1 MLDAASAR
9 VELPDAGHCPAWVLP
24 NPDGIGYYLS
34 TLSAPLMAALKR
46 APMQGAQSAAL
57 LSDLDLLA
65 RTGALDYEL
74 LLGFAAAQAEGPPEA
89 ALAAVG
95 AIHDMPRAFIEGEDS
110 ARFSAWA
117 LKHWGARARA
127 LGWLA
132 RENESDVT
140 LRLRRALLPLVT
152 QRGGD
157 AGLRDAARTHV
168 NAWLKGEQALG
179 AMRQSLLGSAA
190 FHADAAL
197 FDALA
202 ERARLSR
209 DAAERD
215 DIYRALGRI
224 ADPVLRQKAFSLVL
238 DHRRDVRESINIL
251 WSAAGHGDS
260 AAFVLDFARSHYA
273 ALIARLPKDYG
284 ARLPGWGEQLCDAD
298 QRREFDAWFGTRAAQ
313 HPGGARNFAQA
324 LESIDICVASR
335 ENQRAAVARFLRSP
349 S

>member
-1 MLDAASAR
+1 MGENLCLAYMLDY
-9 VELPDAGHCPAWVLP
+9 G
-24 NPDGIGYYLS
+24 
-34 TLSAPLMAALKR
+34 
-46 APMQGAQSAAL
+46 
-57 LSDLDLLA
+57 
-65 RTGALDYEL
+65 L

-89 ALAAVG
+89 ALSAVG
-95 AIHDMPRAFIEGEDS
+95 AIHDMPRAFIGGEDS
-110 ARFSAWA
+110 ARFAAWV
-117 LKHWGARARA
+117 LKQWGARARA
-127 LGWLA
+127 LGWLV

-238 DHRRDVRESINIL
+238 DPPRCARVDQHPLV
-251 WSAAGHGDS
+251 AAGHGDT
-260 AAFVLDFARSHYA
+260 AAFVHDFARSHYD
-273 ALIARLPKDYG
+273 ALIARLPKDRLRAA
-284 ARLPGWGEQLCDAD
+284 ARGRTVCDAE
-298 QRREFDAWFGTRAAQ
+298 QRRQFDAWFARRAASGWRAQ
-313 HPGGARNFAQA
+313 FCPGA
-324 LESIDICVASR
+324 
-335 ENQRAAVARFLRSP
+335 
-349 S
+349 